1 MDSNSPP
8 PPHVQTPARPH
19 RRRRFGL
26 EILGVVLVLIALL
39 IFFWNWDWFIPL
51 VEADAS
57 STLGCKVTL
66 QHLHVRL
73 GRTTLIAADKIAIA
87 NPKGFEGN
95 LATIDQLVIEVDV
108 LGYIHHRVLT
118 LSKIVVEH
126 PVADVR
132 QLPDG
137 TDNYTLQIKSS
148 GGSGKP
154 PQIGNL
160 YIHNGAAS
168 VVMAKYK
175 TNMNLA
181 IHTERAPTTGIF
193 ENDPNIIMVTASGT
207 YTGQPIT
214 GSFRGGALLSLRNPA
229 EPYPV
234 DLHIANGSTT
244 VALTGTIE
252 KPMSFGG
259 AELKLTLAGQDMAN
273 LFPLTNIPLP
283 ATPPYNITGDLDYS
297 KETIRFDHFYGRVGS
312 SDLEGDLDET
322 HPISGGKPLVTAN
335 LASNRVDLT
344 DLAGFLGATP
354 GKTTTPGQTAAT
366 REKVERAVASPKLLP
381 STPINLPK
389 INMANFEVHYTG
401 KHIINKDVPLDNVLV
416 NLSIENGRISL
427 HPLNFA
433 VGTGTIA
440 SDADLNPIHEV
451 LHTTA
456 NIDFRQL
463 PLARLMASTHAF
475 AGDGTVGGS
484 AHLRATGNSVAAM
497 LGHGD
502 GSMQIFMNHGGD
514 ISALLVDLAGLQV
527 GDGILSLLGIPQKAD
542 IQCLVSDFTLTDGQ
556 LDTKALLLATTEAN
570 ILGSGSADL
579 TDEKL
584 NLRLSTQATH
594 FSIGSLSTPIN
605 IHGTLKDPSV
615 LPAAGP
621 LAARAL
627 PAIGLGVLFPPLA
640 LIPTIRLGLGDK
652 NACVDTLQSL
662 HAGDPHN
669 PG

>member
-1 MDSNSPP
+1 MDSNSTPP
-8 PPHVQTPARPH
+8 TPVQTPARPH

-26 EILGVVLVLIALL
+26 EILGVVLVALVLL

-51 VEADAS
+51 VETDAS
-57 STLGCKVTL
+57 STLGRKVTL

-87 NPKGFEGN
+87 NPPGFDGN
-95 LATIDQLVIEVDV
+95 LATLDQLVIEVDV
-108 LGYIHHRVLT
+108 LGYLHNRVLT
-118 LSKIVVEH
+118 LSKIVLER
-126 PVADVR
+126 PVFEMR

-137 TDNYTLQIKSS
+137 ANNYTLQMQS
-148 GGSGKP
+148 GGGGKP

-175 TNMNLA
+175 TNMALT
-181 IHTERAPTTGIF
+181 IDTQRAPDTGIF
-193 ENDPNIIMVTASGT
+193 ENDPNIIVVTAKGT
-207 YTGQPIT
+207 YSGQPIT
-214 GSFRGGALLSLRNPA
+214 GSFRGGALLSLRDA
-229 EPYPV
+229 AKPYPV
-234 DLHIANGSTT
+234 DLHIANGYTT
-244 VALTGTIE
+244 VALLGTIE
-252 KPMSFGG
+252 QPMSFGG
-259 AELKLTLAGQDMAN
+259 AKLKLTLAGQDMAD

-283 ATPPYNITGDLDYS
+283 STPPYRITGNLDYS
-297 KETIRFDHFYGRVGS
+297 KDTIRFDQFYGRVGS

-344 DLAGFLGATP
+344 DLGGFLGATP

-366 REKVERAVASPKLLP
+366 RAKVERAVASPKLLP
-381 STPINLPK
+381 ATPISLPK

-401 KHIINKDVPLDNVLV
+401 RHIINKDVPLDNIVV

-433 VGTGTIA
+433 VGTGTVA
-440 SDADLNPIHEV
+440 SDFDLNPIDNV

-475 AGDGTVGGS
+475 AGDGTVGGT

-514 ISALLVDLAGLQV
+514 ITALLVDLAGLQV

-542 IQCLVSDFTLTDGQ
+542 IQCLVSDFTLADGQ

-579 TDEKL
+579 TDERL

-615 LPAAGP
+615 LPAPGP